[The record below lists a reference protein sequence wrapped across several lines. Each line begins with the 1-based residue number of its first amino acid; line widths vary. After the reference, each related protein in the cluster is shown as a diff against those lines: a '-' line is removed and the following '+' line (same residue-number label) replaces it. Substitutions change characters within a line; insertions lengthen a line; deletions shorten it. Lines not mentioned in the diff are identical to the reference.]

1 MRKFPS
7 KKIISLSKLTICLW
21 AFLIIT
27 IPLSASAQII
37 QVGNLKVNVEGKD
50 DQFRRSLSVRLV
62 APGINELTISLQAVG
77 LAIPKPIVVTFKQP
91 SIDIQ
96 SYLTPHGVNAS
107 ETSSLYDY
115 ELSRMI
121 PVSYDAKTKFTSATM
136 DQPSMTFF
144 NTNSQNRLTIAA
156 SELIFPVTFNA
167 GENEQDGVG
176 FDLKIGLFEYVKK
189 PMEAYTFKFRFDTR
203 NIHYNQAQRDLL
215 TWWKAVHNLKIAKV
229 PISAHM
235 PFYCTWYA
243 LKADGVNAKNI
254 EEQARLARQ
263 LGCET
268 IIVDDGWQK
277 AQDAKAG
284 YCLYNGDWEV
294 DTIRFT
300 DFKAHVKKVQSMNMK
315 YMLWVGP
322 SMIGEKSKIYE
333 ELKDKMLYRADWAK
347 AWVADP
353 RFPEVRKYL
362 AERLI
367 TLMKETGIDGFKID
381 FMDLMNTRYAGK
393 NLAQGNGRDYES
405 VEEATVKLLSDIHAG
420 CSALNLNVL
429 IEFRQFYTSPVM
441 QQFANMF
448 RAVDC
453 PNDVMEN
460 RTRTLDTRNL
470 NYQVIHADPLAWNE
484 NENVQASALQL
495 LHTMLSVPQVSTDLT
510 KMSTEH
516 LKMLT
521 FLLKQWRTFSIT
533 LTRGEAFNYGA
544 DSHYTWSETSL
555 KDQTV
560 VVAYQPTILS
570 PKKLEKNALM
580 INGTHQ
586 DKLVLDLTKNFGV
599 RTIMVYTCTGE
610 LVRKEKISL
619 NGLVKIKVPASG
631 IIRVL

>member
-1 MRKFPS
+1 MKESYTIQFAFFFKAS
-7 KKIISLSKLTICLW
+7 KTLFV
-21 AFLIIT
+21 FLIT
-27 IPLSASAQII
+27 FTPLVVWSQTV
-37 QVGNLKVNVEGKD
+37 QVGNLKVKADGVD
-50 DQFRRSLSVRLV
+50 DHFKRSLSVTLIS
-62 APGINELTISLQAVG
+62 PGISELTISLKG
-77 LAIPKPIVVTFKQP
+77 TSPEIPKPVFISFKQP

-96 SYLTPHGVNAS
+96 SYLTPHGTNAS
-107 ETSSLYDY
+107 EASSLYDY
-115 ELSRMI
+115 EISRMI
-121 PVSYDAKTKFTSATM
+121 PVNYDAKTKFTSATM
-136 DQPSMTFF
+136 DQPSMSFF

-156 SELIFPVTFNA
+156 SELISPITFNA

-176 FDLKIGLFEYVKK
+176 FDLKIGLFEYAKK
-189 PMEAYTFKFRFDTR
+189 PVEVYKVKIRFDTR
-203 NIHYNQAQRDLL
+203 DIHYNQAQRDLL
-215 TWWKAVHNLKIAKV
+215 TWWKDENQLKIAKV
-229 PISAHM
+229 PLKAHM

-243 LKADGVNAKNI
+243 LKADGVNAKNV
-254 EEQARLARQ
+254 EDQARLAKK

-284 YCLYNGDWEV
+284 YCLYNGDWEI
-294 DTIRFT
+294 DKTRFT
-300 DFKAHVKKVQSMNMK
+300 DFKGHVKKVQSMGMN

-322 SMIGEKSKIYE
+322 SMIGENSKIYGK
-333 ELKDKMLYRADWAK
+333 LKDKMLYKAEWAK

-367 TLMKETGIDGFKID
+367 NLMKETGINGYKID

-405 VEEATVKLLSDIHAG
+405 VEEATVKLLSEIYTG
-420 CSALNLNVL
+420 CLALNPEVL

-441 QQFANMF
+441 QQYANMF

-460 RTRTLDTRNL
+460 RTRTLDARNL

-484 NENVQASALQL
+484 NENVEASALQL

-510 KMSTEH
+510 KTNAEH

-521 FLLKQWRTFSIT
+521 FLLKQWRTFNFA
-533 LTRGEAFNYGA
+533 LTRGEAFNYGP
-544 DSHYTWSETSL
+544 DSHYTWSETSSN
-555 KDQTV
+555 DQTV
-560 VVAYQPTILS
+560 VIAYQPTVLN
-570 PKKLEKNALM
+570 PQKLEKDAL
-580 INGTHQ
+580 IVNGTHQ
-586 DKLVLDLTKNFGV
+586 DKLVLDLSKNFGS
-599 RTIMVYTCTGE
+599 RTIMVYTCTGV
-610 LVRKEKISL
+610 LLRKEKINF
-619 NGLVKIKVPASG
+619 NGLVKINVPGSG

>member
-1 MRKFPS
+1 MHQS
-7 KKIISLSKLTICLW
+7 KTIVVKNLLV
-21 AFLIIT
+21 FFIT
-27 IPLSASAQII
+27 ILPLFAWSQTV
-37 QVGNLKVNVEGKD
+37 QVGTLKVNVEGKD
-50 DQFRRSLSVRLV
+50 DNFKRILSVSKI
-62 APGINELTISLQAVG
+62 APGIVELTISLKASEIGV
-77 LAIPKPIVVTFKQP
+77 PKPLIITFKQP

-115 ELSRMI
+115 EISRMI
-121 PVSYDAKTKFTSATM
+121 PVNYDAKTKFTSATI

-144 NTNSQNRLTIAA
+144 NTNSQNRLTIAV
-156 SELIFPVTFNA
+156 SELIFPVSFNA
-167 GENEQDGVG
+167 GENEQNGVG
-176 FDLKIGLFEYVKK
+176 FDLKIGLFEYAKK
-189 PMEAYTFKFRFDTR
+189 PMDVYKVKLRFDTR

-215 TWWKAVHNLKIAKV
+215 TWWKNEHQLKIAKV
-229 PISAHM
+229 PTKAHM

-243 LKADGVNAKNI
+243 LKADGVNAKNV
-254 EEQARLARQ
+254 EEQARLAKQ

-294 DTIRFT
+294 DTVRFT
-300 DFKAHVKKVQSMNMK
+300 DFKVHVKKVQSMDMK

-322 SMIGEKSKIYE
+322 SMIGEKSKIYDK
-333 ELKDKMLYRADWAK
+333 LKDKMLYKAEWAK

-381 FMDLMNTRYAGK
+381 FMDLINTRYANK

-405 VEEATVKLLSDIHAG
+405 VEEATVKLLDDIYAG
-420 CSALNLNVL
+420 CTAINPDVL

-441 QQFANMF
+441 QQYANMF

-484 NENVQASALQL
+484 NENVQAAALQL

-510 KMSTEH
+510 KMNAEH

-521 FLLKQWRTFSIT
+521 FLLKQWRTFNVA
-533 LTRGEAFNYGA
+533 LTRGEAYNYGP
-544 DSHYTWSETSL
+544 DSHYTWSETSS

-560 VVAYQPTILS
+560 VVAYQPTILN
-570 PKKLEKNALM
+570 PRNLEKNALI

-586 DKLVLDLTKNFGV
+586 NKLVLDLSKNFGM
-599 RTIMVYTCTGE
+599 RTIMVYACTGE
-610 LVRKEKISL
+610 FVRKEKINF
-619 NGLVKIKVPASG
+619 NGLVKINVPGSG